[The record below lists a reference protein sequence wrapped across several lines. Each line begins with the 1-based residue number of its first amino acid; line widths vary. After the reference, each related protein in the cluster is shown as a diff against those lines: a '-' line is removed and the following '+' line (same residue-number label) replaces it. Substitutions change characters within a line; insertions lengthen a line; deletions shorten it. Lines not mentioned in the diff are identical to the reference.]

1 MPDTSKVEVLFYKA
15 SSGAIF
21 CLQGVGATLQIR
33 FGDLLCIRLT
43 CMAIAK
49 LITFSVNA
57 SDSVYFSRR
66 TDPVKRGMDDQLYHA
81 FTFDP
86 SKSLLQRYDFFSTS
100 HYLSCS
106 NHYLPASKLSFTRQ
120 QTPLYPP
127 GKNLNRICTSNLS
140 ETVLGKSPPTIRAF
154 LFDVHRECPI
164 FASSKQ

>member
-86 SKSLLQRYDFFSTS
+86 SKSLLQRYEKFSNFTS
-100 HYLSCS
+100 FLQTIFRLKMLIFNNLHLNNLYR
-106 NHYLPASKLSFTRQ
+106 LPQ
-120 QTPLYPP
+120 
-127 GKNLNRICTSNLS
+127 I
-140 ETVLGKSPPTIRAF
+140 KSPYLLIFKQRDEICPTDGISL
-154 LFDVHRECPI
+154 LF
-164 FASSKQ
+164 

>member
-86 SKSLLQRYDFFSTS
+86 SKSLLQRYEILPIPPNDTGSFLGQCGKASLTFFI
-100 HYLSCS
+100 L
-106 NHYLPASKLSFTRQ
+106 
-120 QTPLYPP
+120 
-127 GKNLNRICTSNLS
+127 
-140 ETVLGKSPPTIRAF
+140 
-154 LFDVHRECPI
+154 HR
-164 FASSKQ
+164 

>member
-86 SKSLLQRYDFFSTS
+86 SKSLLQSYTFFTENVQNE
-100 HYLSCS
+100 L
-106 NHYLPASKLSFTRQ
+106 
-120 QTPLYPP
+120 
-127 GKNLNRICTSNLS
+127 
-140 ETVLGKSPPTIRAF
+140 
-154 LFDVHRECPI
+154 LF
-164 FASSKQ
+164 

>member
-86 SKSLLQRYDFFSTS
+86 SKSWLQRYTLFSF
-100 HYLSCS
+100 
-106 NHYLPASKLSFTRQ
+106 LPNNKVD
-120 QTPLYPP
+120 
-127 GKNLNRICTSNLS
+127 K
-140 ETVLGKSPPTIRAF
+140 
-154 LFDVHRECPI
+154 
-164 FASSKQ
+164 

>member
-86 SKSLLQRYDFFSTS
+86 SKSLLQSYDYASEKTNYFDYFSPKS
-100 HYLSCS
+100 S
-106 NHYLPASKLSFTRQ
+106 
-120 QTPLYPP
+120 LY
-127 GKNLNRICTSNLS
+127 
-140 ETVLGKSPPTIRAF
+140 V
-154 LFDVHRECPI
+154 
-164 FASSKQ
+164 

>member
-86 SKSLLQRYDFFSTS
+86 SKSLLQRYKLFLNNQRKV
-100 HYLSCS
+100 HEYLVMSIIFC
-106 NHYLPASKLSFTRQ
+106 NFAIVIKITIASEGYGSAKLEQ
-120 QTPLYPP
+120 AQ
-127 GKNLNRICTSNLS
+127 ICTHLA
-140 ETVLGKSPPTIRAF
+140 LH
-154 LFDVHRECPI
+154 L
-164 FASSKQ
+164 

>member
-86 SKSLLQRYDFFSTS
+86 SKSLLQRYYFSFIRPRA
-100 HYLSCS
+100 HMDVSC
-106 NHYLPASKLSFTRQ
+106 LPLVTNARFQTVTR
-120 QTPLYPP
+120 
-127 GKNLNRICTSNLS
+127 NLFVFIYEFRT
-140 ETVLGKSPPTIRAF
+140 G
-154 LFDVHRECPI
+154 
-164 FASSKQ
+164 

>member
-86 SKSLLQRYDFFSTS
+86 SKSLLQSYEIII
-100 HYLSCS
+100 
-106 NHYLPASKLSFTRQ
+106 KLTKSFCE
-120 QTPLYPP
+120 L
-127 GKNLNRICTSNLS
+127 
-140 ETVLGKSPPTIRAF
+140 
-154 LFDVHRECPI
+154 
-164 FASSKQ
+164 